1 MAGETQYSGI
11 IRFTSRTS
19 NCIPFMVATLKG
31 NRVAMGYTANTPE
44 NQNRNLAYDGNENT
58 HYTYPIENA
67 YHGGSEGSFFYAQF
81 DLTSFFA
88 SIPSNAR
95 FIAGS
100 LGVLAKNNGS
110 NGYSVVALKET
121 NSIEDDTLELA
132 DSWNTYVG
140 NISSIPTDTA
150 TYVKPF
156 EIETELTK
164 TELIDLI
171 GTRPVLLF
179 KATTYPTSE
188 MYIYEGAATFEYYI
202 PVAPSVSFTID
213 RTDSTGEIKD
223 EDENAGTY
231 AVISASFDYLD
242 NRTTLQQPNVKIDG
256 TAISATWY
264 TDRALTEPVNWTDY
278 NPVSPIMLYTI
289 IGGQFSTQQSYSIG
303 ITPIDGIM
311 SGSEI
316 SQILSGA
323 FYTIDFLAGGH
334 GIAFGQPC
342 NQEGFFCSMDAYF
355 KDKTNLVRAL
365 FDFMYP
371 VGSYYETS
379 DTDFNPN
386 DTWGG
391 TWILET
397 EGLVHISAGTNYAVA
412 GALNNEKD
420 GGATTSATGNHT
432 LTYEESG
439 VPAHTHGMAHTHSH
453 NHLSSGYIKAN
464 AAKGTHA
471 ATPVGYN
478 NSNRDGQ
485 YTSDTDATASSKS
498 ATDNNTAKNAT
509 KAHNH
514 GNVSTMQP
522 YIIVNRWHRTA

>member
-140 NISSIPTDTA
+140 NISSIPTNTA

-156 EIETELTK
+156 EVETELTK

-179 KATTYPTSE
+179 KAATYPTAE

-256 TAISATWY
+256 TATSATWY

-379 DTDFNPN
+379 DIDFDPN

-391 TWILET
+391 TWVLET
-397 EGLVHISAGTNYAVA
+397 AGMVHVSAGTGYTVN
-412 GALNNEKD
+412 GANSADGVGVKD
-420 GGATTSATGNHT
+420 GGSPTVT
-432 LTYEESG
+432 LTANQSG
-439 VPAHTHGMAHTHSH
+439 LRAHPHGLNNHTHGLTNALGVSGGTWSGD
-453 NHLSSGYIKAN
+453 SASAVSGSGYKLGHTADS
-464 AAKGTHA
+464 GTSIL
-471 ATPVGYN
+471 N
-478 NSNRDGQ
+478 L
-485 YTSDTDATASSKS
+485 TSTGGNTGSTA
-498 ATDNNTAKNAT
+498 NNTALNAAE
-509 KAHNH
+509 AHEN
-514 GNVSTMQP
+514 MPP
-522 YIIVNRWHRTA
+522 YINVNRWHRTA